1 MPSKHDSLAERSKA
15 VAQGAIPKGR
25 GFEPHSCH
33 FQVGL
38 AFGSGVGW
46 SKNHICIPAI
56 AQLAEHLT
64 VDICSNQMVPGSIP
78 GGRTFGAKPI
88 FAPRLGFCSVLS
100 REFKRFYFIFVVLW
114 ILTIFVYFRSFAFW
128 CVLAHWRFRGFCL
141 LVVLYRK
148 R

>member
-1 MPSKHDSLAERSKA
+1 M
-15 VAQGAIPKGR
+15 
-25 GFEPHSCH
+25 
-33 FQVGL
+33 
-38 AFGSGVGW
+38 
-46 SKNHICIPAI
+46 CIPAI